1 MQGPWPPR
9 LTIHLHLGRATGQP
23 LGCFRQILLREFYY
37 VICNNLWVC
46 MYRCL
51 VFLVALPLLVTAC
64 KREENNA
71 LQMMSDS
78 STTSVEKQIRDRFGY
93 LVVEVHTLL
102 MDFILRHDISHYP
115 DVPPDTPGPS
125 RAPAYKRNRT
135 NEFQLRH
142 LYAPAEKAI
151 ILGVLVAGC
160 SPNLLS
166 RGFPQNPEGK
176 LTLKK
181 TGSLLAK
188 GRPNGTPFPVNAP

>member
-78 STTSVEKQIRDRFGY
+78 STTSVEKQIRDRFALSGRAARYTRPVLSLPRRLIPTHVLSTQGTTLELDRGVGFKKASSQY
-93 LVVEVHTLL
+93 LRVCGGTCLL
-102 MDFILRHDISHYP
+102 LQLHPPAPPPCSWPLR
-115 DVPPDTPGPS
+115 
-125 RAPAYKRNRT
+125 
-135 NEFQLRH
+135 
-142 LYAPAEKAI
+142 
-151 ILGVLVAGC
+151 
-160 SPNLLS
+160 
-166 RGFPQNPEGK
+166 
-176 LTLKK
+176 
-181 TGSLLAK
+181 
-188 GRPNGTPFPVNAP
+188 